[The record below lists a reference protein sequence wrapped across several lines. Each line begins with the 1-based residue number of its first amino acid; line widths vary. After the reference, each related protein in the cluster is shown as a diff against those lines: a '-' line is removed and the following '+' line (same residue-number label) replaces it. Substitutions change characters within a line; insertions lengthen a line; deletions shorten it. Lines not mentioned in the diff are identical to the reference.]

1 VVIDAGIQKGRLRM
15 DTMQSRRDFL
25 AGLSAAGAVGARGAR
40 ASRADEGPPEVTTIR
55 IPKLQGICLAPLY
68 VSEELLRAEGF
79 TDIRFVETRGGA
91 PNVERL
97 AHGDLDFSMV
107 FAPPL
112 LIAIDAGEP
121 ITVLAGVHS
130 GCFELFAQEPI
141 RTFSDLK
148 GRNVGIER
156 IGSSNHVLLAIMAA
170 QVGIDPHTDINW
182 ITGPRSDYMALF
194 AAGKVDAFLATPP
207 ESLEVR
213 VRKVGRVI
221 LNSTEDRPWSQYF
234 CCMLAGNADFIH
246 EHPAATKRVL
256 RAALKATDLCASDPQ
271 RVSQQLVDRG
281 FAQRYDYALQTLTE
295 LPYGSWREFD
305 PEDSMR
311 FYALRMHE
319 IGFISSSPN
328 AILAAGTDWRFL
340 NELKRELKA

>member
-1 VVIDAGIQKGRLRM
+1 MHII
-15 DTMQSRRDFL
+15 QSRRDFL
-25 AGLSAAGAVGARGAR
+25 ASVSLATVAGGAGLPGGRTSL
-40 ASRADEGPPEVTTIR
+40 ADEPPPEVTTIR
-55 IPKLQGICLAPLY
+55 IPKLQGICIAPLY
-68 VSEELLRAEGF
+68 VSDELLRAEGF
-79 TDIRFVETRGGA
+79 TDIHYVETRGGA
-91 PNVERL
+91 PNVERV
-97 AHGDLDFSMV
+97 ARGNIDFSMV

-121 ITVLAGVHS
+121 VTVLAGVHS

-148 GRNVGIER
+148 GGSVGIER
-156 IGSSNHVLLAIMAA
+156 LNSSNHVLVAIMAA
-170 QVGIDPHTDINW
+170 QVGLDPHQDLDW
-182 ITGPRSDYMALF
+182 ITGPRGDFMELF

-207 ESLEVR
+207 KSLEMR
-213 VRKVGRVI
+213 ARKIGRVI

-234 CCMLAGNADFIH
+234 CCMLAGNTDFIR

-256 RAALKATDLCASDPQ
+256 RAALKATDLCASDP
-271 RVSQQLVDRG
+271 RLVSRRLVEDG
-281 FAQRYDYALQTLTE
+281 FAERYDYALQTLTE
-295 LPYGSWREFD
+295 LPYGTWREFD

-319 IGFISSSPN
+319 VGFISSSPN
-328 AILAAGTDWRFL
+328 QLIADGTNWRFV

>member
-1 VVIDAGIQKGRLRM
+1 MRI
-15 DTMQSRRDFL
+15 MQSRRDFL
-25 AGLSAAGAVGARGAR
+25 TGVSAAGAAGILGPRDAL
-40 ASRADEGPPEVTTIR
+40 ADQSPPEVTTIR
-55 IPKLQGICLAPLY
+55 IPKLQ

-79 TDIRFVETRGGA
+79 TDIHYVETRGGA

-97 AHGDLDFSMV
+97 ARGDLDFSMV

-112 LIAIDAGEP
+112 LIAIDAREP
-121 ITVLAGVHS
+121 ITVLSGVHS
-130 GCFELFAQEPI
+130 GCFELFAQEHI

-156 IGSSNHVLLAIMAA
+156 LDSSNHVLLAIMAA
-170 QVGIDPHTDINW
+170 QVGFNPHTDINW
-182 ITGPRSDYMALF
+182 ITGPRGDYMALF
-194 AAGKVDAFLATPP
+194 AAGRVDAFLATPP
-207 ESLEVR
+207 ESLEMR
-213 VRKVGRVI
+213 AGKVGRVI

-234 CCMLAGNADFIH
+234 CCMLAGNMEFIR
-246 EHPAATKRVL
+246 EHPVATKRVL

-319 IGFISSSPN
+319 IEG
-328 AILAAGTDWRFL
+328 ADWRFL